1 MNMTDDLAEVSQ
13 IQRYTSEDSAAVFRV
28 VWFAIASKPNVIL
41 EEYSEAESTIFQG
54 NAKFSL
60 QIAGEKAFA
69 SIKVDEK
76 DSSVE
81 ISAQGKDEVAL
92 KVYLDDVMESFEDSI
107 NKFKSLPEE
116 DKSKLRRALV
126 AKTCWDRVV
135 YKILKKAPQSEVYY
149 QVAHGREM
157 MIKATEGEGGV
168 HPLTLTTSGWLSNIE
183 SLPREEPLPGN
194 IASELAKKSIEWK
207 RGTLEVISRYL

>member
-1 MNMTDDLAEVSQ
+1 MNLTDNMAEVSQ
-13 IQRYTSEDSAAVFRV
+13 IQRYSSEDSAAVFRV
-28 VWFAIASKPNVIL
+28 VWYAIASKPNVIL
-41 EEYSEAESTIFQG
+41 EEYSEAESTTFQA
-54 NAKFSL
+54 NAKFAL

-92 KVYLDDVMESFEDSI
+92 KVYLDDIMESFEDSI

-126 AKTCWDRVV
+126 AKTCWDRMVF
-135 YKILKKAPQSEVYY
+135 KILKKAPQSEVYY

-168 HPLTLTTSGWLSNIE
+168 HPLTLTTLGWLANIE
-183 SLPREEPLPGN
+183 SLPHEEPLPGN
-194 IASELAKKSIEWK
+194 IASELAKKSVEWK
-207 RGTLEVISRYL
+207 KGTLEVISRYL

>member
-1 MNMTDDLAEVSQ
+1 MNAMDDMAEVSQ
-13 IQRYTSEDSAAVFRV
+13 IQRYESKDSAAVFRV
-28 VWFAIASKPNVIL
+28 VWYAIASKPNVIL
-41 EEYSEAESTIFQG
+41 EEYSEAESTNFQG

-76 DSSVE
+76 DSSVQL
-81 ISAQGKDEVAL
+81 SAQGKDEVAL
-92 KVYLDDVMESFEDSI
+92 KVYLDDIMENLKDTI
-107 NKFKSLPEE
+107 NKFESLPAE
-116 DKSKLRRALV
+116 DRSKLGRALV

-135 YKILKKAPQSEVYY
+135 YKILKKAPQNEVYY

-157 MIKATEGEGGV
+157 MIKATEGEDGV

-183 SLPREEPLPGN
+183 SLPSDEPLPGN

-207 RGTLEVISRYL
+207 KGTLEVISRYL

>member
-1 MNMTDDLAEVSQ
+1 LNATDDMAEVSQ
-13 IQRYTSEDSAAVFRV
+13 IQRYSSEDSAAVFRV
-28 VWFAIASKPNVIL
+28 VWYAIASKPNVIL

-76 DSSVE
+76 DSSIE
-81 ISAQGKDEVAL
+81 LRAQGKDEVAL
-92 KVYLDDVMESFEDSI
+92 KVYLDDIKESFEESI
-107 NKFKSLPEE
+107 SKFQSLPKE
-116 DKSKLRRALV
+116 DRSKLSRALV

-135 YKILKKAPQSEVYY
+135 YKILKKAPQNEVYY

-157 MIKATEGEGGV
+157 MIKATEGEGRV
-168 HPLTLTTSGWLSNIE
+168 HPLTLTTSGWLANIE
-183 SLPREEPLPGN
+183 SLPHEEPLPGN

-207 RGTLEVISRYL
+207 KGTLEVISRYL